1 MSIITISREVGSG
14 GDEVAHR
21 LCEVLGYR
29 YFDKALMTEVAV
41 KMGISEVE
49 VIDYSEDSYKLR
61 SFIDNLFRRREPLAT
76 ITIRGTNSAGE
87 ITHMTEVLDEERA
100 LKLIQRTI
108 ERLRERGNVVIV
120 GRGSQVILRDAPG
133 VLHVRIVAPM
143 DQRISYVMI
152 NHSLTRNE
160 AREYIESKDKASAE
174 YLRRFYGVDWNDP
187 SLYHLVINMGRWNTD
202 EAVDIIQHALKKIQD

>member
-1 MSIITISREVGSG
+1 MSIVTISREVGSG

-29 YFDKALMTEVAV
+29 YFDKELMTEVAV
-41 KMGISEVE
+41 KMGISEEE

-76 ITIRGTNSAGE
+76 ITVKGKNSSGE

-108 ERLRERGNVVIV
+108 ERLREIGNVVIV

-133 VLHVRIVAPM
+133 VLHIRIVAPVE
-143 DQRISYVMI
+143 QRIGRIML
-152 NHSLTRNE
+152 NRSLTRNE
-160 AREYIESKDKASAE
+160 ARDYMETKDRASSE
-174 YLRRFYGVDWNDP
+174 YLRRFYGVDWSDP

-202 EAVDIIQHALKKIQD
+202 EAVDIIHTALEKIQS

>member
-1 MSIITISREVGSG
+1 MSIVTISREIGSG

-29 YFDKALMTEVAV
+29 YFDKSLMTEVAV
-41 KMGISEVE
+41 KMGISEGE

-76 ITIRGTNSAGE
+76 VTVKGTNTSGA
-87 ITHMTEVLDEERA
+87 ITQMTEILDEERA

-108 ERLRERGNVVIV
+108 ERLRERNNVVIV

-133 VLHVRIVAPM
+133 VLHIRIVAPLE
-143 DQRISYVMI
+143 QRIGRVMMSR
-152 NHSLTRNE
+152 SLTRSE
-160 AREYIESKDKASAE
+160 AKDYIASKDKASEE
-174 YLRRFYGVDWNDP
+174 YLRRFYNVDWNDP
-187 SLYHLVINMGRWNTD
+187 TLYHLVVNMGKWSID
-202 EAVDIIQHALKKIQD
+202 EATGIIQDALSKLPS

>member
-1 MSIITISREVGSG
+1 
-14 GDEVAHR
+14 
-21 LCEVLGYR
+21 
-29 YFDKALMTEVAV
+29 MTEVAV
-41 KMGISEVE
+41 KMGISEAE

-76 ITIRGTNSAGE
+76 ITVRGTNSAGE

-133 VLHVRIVAPM
+133 VLHIRIVAPIE
-143 DQRISYVMI
+143 QRISYIMI
-152 NHSLTRNE
+152 NRSLTRGE
-160 AREYIESKDKASAE
+160 AREYIETKDRASAE

-187 SLYHLVINMGRWNTD
+187 SLYHLVINMGKWNVD
-202 EAVDIIQHALKKIQD
+202 EAVEIIQCALKKIQS

>member
-14 GDEVAHR
+14 GNEVAHK
-21 LCEVLGYR
+21 LCEILGYR

-41 KMGISEVE
+41 KMGISEAE

-76 ITIRGTNSAGE
+76 VTVKGTDTSGAM
-87 ITHMTEVLDEERA
+87 IQMTEILDEERA

-108 ERLRERGNVVIV
+108 ERLRERDNIVIV

-133 VLHVRIVAPM
+133 VLHIRIVAPLE
-143 DQRISYVMI
+143 QRIGRIMM
-152 NHSLTRNE
+152 NLSLTRGE
-160 AREYIESKDKASAE
+160 ARDYIASKDKASEE
-174 YLRRFYGVDWNDP
+174 YLHRFYGVDWNDP
-187 SLYHLVINMGRWNTD
+187 ALYHLIVNMGKWSID
-202 EAVDIIQHALKKIQD
+202 EATGIIQDALSKLPS